1 MISFYNISRQDKS
14 IKNKIMK
21 NISKI
26 IEENSFILGKIVKN
40 FEKKFSNFCK
50 VKYSIGCANGT
61 DALFLSLYA
70 LNLPKNSEVILP
82 SMTWIS
88 TLLAVIHNN
97 LKPIL
102 VDIDKNNPLISI
114 KNIKKK
120 INSKTKVILPVHLY

>member
-1 MISFYNISRQDKS
+1 MIGFYNISRQDKS
-14 IKNKIMK
+14 VKNKIIK

-26 IEENSFILGKIVKN
+26 IDKNDFILGENVKN

-97 LKPIL
+97 LKPVL
-102 VDIDKNNPLISI
+102 VDIGKTNPLISI
-114 KNIKKK
+114 ENIKKK
-120 INSKTKVILPVHLY
+120 N